1 MCFQDRMTSSGQC
14 KGPSCITAKIYKKP
28 IRGLKIITYD
38 IPLQASSFF
47 TLYQG

>member
-14 KGPSCITAKIYKKP
+14 KGPSCIKAKIYKKP

-38 IPLQASSFF
+38 IQTSSFF